1 VPGRDL
7 NYRITVDAAAGTAGI
22 RDFSRAVN
30 RELRSVDQSLDETGT
45 NAQRVARALGDM
57 ADQAET
63 ELRAASR
70 AADALGRAL
79 GPELA
84 ARMGQDGIAEKI
96 GDLNRMGLSFEEIE
110 ADAEQLAAAIK
121 QVDAVQVS
129 AVDQGLGNL
138 NGRLREARENA
149 DQSRS
154 VLANM
159 VGNST
164 QSIAG
169 LGGVVGDLGVGLG
182 QLGEYATEGGI
193 GMAGLASVAGPMAGL
208 ALVTAAV
215 GKYMKVIAETKAFNE
230 DRVRGFAE
238 ALEDAA
244 VSAGEL
250 QDILAGGEDPT
261 SLMARIGSQTKDVED
276 SVRAVIGTFED
287 FNTIVQGGAD
297 EFNRWAAGQLAA
309 AAAAGATEEELRN
322 LDAAMQQGLRTTQA
336 NSAVALALGD
346 GYTDVV
352 DAAFAA
358 GAAIRQKGD
367 AEREAG
373 RDAEFYGAATE
384 DATEATRDLT
394 DAEKEAVAATLE
406 QVGALT
412 AAVTA
417 LGEMA
422 DARRAAADST
432 FAARD
437 AERDFLEQLK
447 TTAEQITTAPGMTQ
461 ENAAAL
467 DELALAA
474 GRAADSQV
482 QLQKD
487 SMASMGATQDATD
500 AQRTWNASMVTSAR
514 TTDGPMRQAII
525 NYIAQ
530 VNGIPPEK
538 VSEILADPRYDTID
552 AAATALDEAAAP
564 RDAAIL
570 ADANTT
576 AAEGDINYAARN
588 RETTINVK
596 ATGLSTLLN
605 NLALIAAVTGAG
617 RTAST
622 ASSAGRGVRAL
633 PRGAEAEAA
642 PAAGVT
648 AAAAPLYIDVPGPGA
663 TAPVTVDMRGAILG
677 SRYDV
682 VRTVRDAVRDGVRL
696 AGSR

>member
-1 VPGRDL
+1 MAGRDL

-30 RELRSVDQSLDETGT
+30 RELRSVDKSLDETGT
-45 NAQRVARALGDM
+45 NATRVARALGDM

-70 AADALGRAL
+70 AAEALGRAL

-84 ARMGQDGIAEKI
+84 ARMGQDGIAEKV
-96 GDLNRMGLSFEEIE
+96 GDLTRLGLSFEEIE

-121 QVDAVQVS
+121 RIDDVQVS
-129 AVDQGLGNL
+129 AVDQGMGNL

-193 GMAGLASVAGPMAGL
+193 GLAGLATVAGPMAGL

-215 GKYMKVIAETKAFNE
+215 SKYMGVIAETKAFNQ
-230 DRVRGFAE
+230 DRVRGFAD
-238 ALEDAA
+238 ALDDAA

-250 QDILAGGEDPT
+250 QDILAGKEDPT

-276 SVRAVIGTFED
+276 SVRAVMGTFED
-287 FNTIVQGGAD
+287 FNRIVQGGAD
-297 EFNRWAAGQLAA
+297 EFDRWAAGQLAV
-309 AAAAGATEEELRN
+309 AAAAGASEEELRN
-322 LDAAMQQGLRTTQA
+322 LDAALQQGLRSTQA

-346 GYTDVV
+346 GYDDVV

-358 GAAIRQKGD
+358 GAAIRQKGE

-373 RDAEFYGAATE
+373 RDAAFYGEATE
-384 DATEATRDLT
+384 DATDATRAYT
-394 DAEKEAVAATLE
+394 DAELEAVAATLN
-406 QVGALT
+406 QVSALIAANT
-412 AAVTA
+412 AM
-417 LGEMA
+417 GEMA

-447 TTAEQITTAPGMTQ
+447 TTAEQIAAAPGMTQ

-500 AQRTWNASMVTSAR
+500 AQHTWNSSMLNSAR
-514 TTDGPMRQAII
+514 TTDGPMRQAIV

-538 VSEILADPRYDTID
+538 VSEILADPQYATIEAAAAALD
-552 AAATALDEAAAP
+552 AAAVPRTATVTAESSNVRPTEDE
-564 RDAAIL
+564 
-570 ADANTT
+570 
-576 AAEGDINYAARN
+576 
-588 RETTINVK
+588 
-596 ATGLSTLLN
+596 LN
-605 NLALIAAVTGAG
+605 NLARPRTVQMSVNIRQVGAFAPPSYATTTATATAA
-617 RTAST
+617 R
-622 ASSAGRGVRAL
+622 RPRAL
-633 PRGAEAEAA
+633 AVGEGADPA
-642 PAAGVT
+642 PAATAGV
-648 AAAAPLYIDVPGPGA
+648 AATGVGPIYLDAPTSAV
-663 TAPVTVDMRGAILG
+663 TPVTVDMRGAILG